1 MHLTFSAS
9 ISLASQSHLLT
20 TKTCAFLLVMTSNCL
35 PVHSTFAKSK
45 QNETNSKWLFS
56 LIGGGFALYSALLML
71 TYLPRRSRLDFA
83 SAGSSLLVPPGQD
96 SIDGTL
102 LHHNH
107 RLLNTLDYRS
117 FDFKATTE
125 LAPTCDTLPDDKIDF
140 TLVTQLSP
148 NRLGIMHQ
156 HCKRWG
162 DHAISVAV
170 GTSSSQK
177 AILKVLKGLGCNPE
191 HVSVTIVSD
200 FDSDES
206 YPVNRLRNAALAAVK
221 TSHFVYV
228 DADFVPSL
236 HLYDELMK
244 HRDSLLHHKTAL
256 VIPAFE
262 LNPLCDAAECKQLHE
277 YMIPDTKQELVDLFT
292 SPADSPAVIPFD
304 SKGNPS
310 GHGSTRYMDWITQ
323 DKDELLPIECMTSPR
338 YEPYV
343 VMRYCRDL
351 PPFQEQF
358 AGYGQN
364 KITWMQQVRRS
375 GYKFF
380 QLGQG
385 FLLHFPHKQ
394 SAAKKVF
401 TQEKEQDAE
410 SLYVYQLAASFH
422 TWMEEHVP
430 NQSVIPQC

>member
-1 MHLTFSAS
+1 MSLSNHQLMPIHSA
-9 ISLASQSHLLT
+9 
-20 TKTCAFLLVMTSNCL
+20 CATSRD
-35 PVHSTFAKSK
+35 TAKSK
-45 QNETNSKWLFS
+45 FKQLFS
-56 LIGGGFALYSALLML
+56 FRGCFTAYTLLLVLTLLTRYSQVEVSTSGGS
-71 TYLPRRSRLDFA
+71 
-83 SAGSSLLVPPGQD
+83 SSLLALENEQD
-96 SIDGTL
+96 SNKGNSFQQQQEQSHRMTTN
-102 LHHNH
+102 HNSK
-107 RLLNTLDYRS
+107 T

-125 LAPTCDTLPDDKIDF
+125 LAPTCDTLSYDKIDF

-162 DHAISVAV
+162 DHPISVAV

-177 AILKVLKGLGCNPE
+177 AILKVLKALGCHPE
-191 HVSVTIVSD
+191 NLTVTIISD

-244 HRDSLLHHKTAL
+244 QRDALLHYKTAFVL
-256 VIPAFE
+256 PAFE
-262 LNPLCDAAECKQLHE
+262 LNPLCDSVECKHLHE

-292 SPADSPAVIPFD
+292 SPADNPAVTQFD
-304 SKGNPS
+304 VKGNPS

-323 DKDELLPIECMTSPR
+323 DEDELLPIECMTSPR

-343 VMRYCRDL
+343 VMRYCHDL

-385 FLLHFPHKQ
+385 FLLHIPHKH
-394 SAAKKVF
+394 SAARKAWSK
-401 TQEKEQDAE
+401 EKDQAE
-410 SLYVYQLAASFH
+410 DIYVSQVAASFH
-422 TWMEEHVP
+422 SWMEEHVP
-430 NQSVIPQC
+430 NQNVISQC

>member
-1 MHLTFSAS
+1 MSSNYTYLPLRS
-9 ISLASQSHLLT
+9 
-20 TKTCAFLLVMTSNCL
+20 TC
-35 PVHSTFAKSK
+35 AKSK
-45 QNETNSKWLFS
+45 DDVPKSKWLFS
-56 LIGGGFALYSALLML
+56 LIGGGFAVYSALLML
-71 TYLPRRSRLDFA
+71 TYLPRRSSHLDFA
-83 SAGSSLLVPPGQD
+83 SSGSSLLVPLRQD

-102 LHHNH
+102 PHQDH
-107 RLLNTLDYRS
+107 RLLHTLDYNS

-125 LAPTCDTLPDDKIDF
+125 LAPTCDSLPDDKIDF

-162 DHAISVAV
+162 DHPISVAV
-170 GTSSSQK
+170 GTHSSQK

-191 HVSVTIVSD
+191 HLSVTIVSD
-200 FDSDES
+200 FESDES

-228 DADFVPSL
+228 DADFVPSP
-236 HLYDELMK
+236 HLYDELRK

-256 VIPAFE
+256 VVPAFE
-262 LNPLCDAAECKQLHE
+262 LSPLCDTVECKELHE

-292 SPADSPAVIPFD
+292 SPADSPVVIPFD

-323 DKDELLPIECMTSPR
+323 DEEELLPIECMTSPR

-343 VMRYCRDL
+343 VMRYCKDL

-375 GYKFF
+375 GYKFY
-380 QLGQG
+380 QVGQG

-401 TQEKEQDAE
+401 AQEKEEDVE
-410 SLYVYQLAASFH
+410 SVYVYQLAASFH
-422 TWMEEHVP
+422 RWMEEHVP